1 MISGTRHIA
10 QAVFL
15 PMFKAAQIAAKQ
27 WLTAEN
33 IAFATLCAIAT
44 LTVDHNMT
52 DPYITAKG
60 CYAVFACFALVAV
73 VCTKIIYGKP
83 VKFDYWQLSAIFVGV
98 CLTEAVAA
106 MWRQGI
112 HAGISGIAG
121 DFDNPAGFAA
131 CTSCGFAIAAH
142 RALTSAE
149 SKTHVWLWSAASAT
163 LLLATSLSA
172 CRSGIMSCGVV
183 AAALCIIKTRRHRAL
198 VTLVLTTTAIALVI
212 ALYNLKPDSA
222 NGRLL
227 IWNATLDMIA
237 QKPLFGWG
245 ANAFKAHYMN
255 FQATWLMHHPG
266 SKAAM
271 LADNVPVAYNEYLN
285 LLACYGLAGLITCAA
300 VAVWL
305 IRNRYRKPSR
315 SKTSAL
321 LVLLAIAV
329 MSLSSYPLT
338 YALTWVA
345 IGLSLVPFA
354 KPYRFKSGVLAI
366 AASCFAAIGMAT
378 TGAYIY
384 AFHRWNELSLSAP
397 TQKVLRG
404 YDKLTPWLGSNPYF
418 LYNHAVMLLD
428 ADSTKKALL
437 VAENCDKQ
445 WDDYDLELLLAD
457 THTAMHNAAAAIA
470 HYQKAGLMC
479 PSRFVPPYELMNAY
493 TSIGDTV
500 TARRYAKIIVT
511 KKIKIPTPA
520 THQIIAEAHALLKT
534 NTPDRQNSASY
545 FEH

>member
-1 MISGTRHIA
+1 
-10 QAVFL
+10 
-15 PMFKAAQIAAKQ
+15 MFKAAQIAAKQ

-33 IAFATLCAIAT
+33 ITFAALCSIAT
-44 LTVDHNMT
+44 MTVDTNMT

-60 CYAVFACFALVAV
+60 CYAVFAFFALVAV
-73 VCTKIIYGKP
+73 VCAKVIYGKP

-106 MWRQGI
+106 M
-112 HAGISGIAG
+112 
-121 DFDNPAGFAA
+121 
-131 CTSCGFAIAAH
+131 
-142 RALTSAE
+142 
-149 SKTHVWLWSAASAT
+149 
-163 LLLATSLSA
+163 
-172 CRSGIMSCGVV
+172 
-183 AAALCIIKTRRHRAL
+183 CIIKARRHHAL
-198 VTLVLTTTAIALVI
+198 ATLALTTTAIALVI

-227 IWNATLDMIA
+227 IWSATLDMIA

-245 ANAFKAHYMN
+245 AGAFKAHYMD
-255 FQATWLMHHPG
+255 FQAAWLMRHPG

-271 LADNVPVAYNEYLN
+271 LAGNVPVAYNEYLN
-285 LLACYGLAGLITCAA
+285 LLVCYGLAGLATCAA
-300 VAVWL
+300 GAMWL
-305 IRNRYRKPSR
+305 IRSGYRKPSR

-321 LVLLAIAV
+321 LELLAIAV

-354 KPYRFKSGVLAI
+354 KPYRFKSGFLVI
-366 AASCFAAIGMAT
+366 AASCFAAIGMAA
-378 TGAYIY
+378 TGAYIH
-384 AFHRWNELSLSAP
+384 AMHRWSELSLSAP
-397 TQKVLRG
+397 TQRVLRG
-404 YDKLTPWLGSNPYF
+404 YSELTPWLGSNPYF

-428 ADSTKKALL
+428 ADHTEKALL

-457 THTAMHNAAAAIA
+457 IHTARPNAAAAIA
-470 HYQKAGLMC
+470 HYHKAGLMC

-500 TARRYAKIIVT
+500 TAQHYAKIIAT

-534 NTPDRQNSASY
+534 NTPDR
-545 FEH
+545 

>member
-1 MISGTRHIA
+1 
-10 QAVFL
+10 
-15 PMFKAAQIAAKQ
+15 MFKAALVAAKQ

-44 LTVDHNMT
+44 LTVDHDMT

-60 CYAVFACFALVAV
+60 CYAIFALFAFVMV
-73 VCTKIIYGKP
+73 VCAKAIFGKP
-83 VKFDYWQLSAIFVGV
+83 IKMNYWQMSAIFVVV
-98 CLTEAVAA
+98 CLAEATAA
-106 MWRQGI
+106 MWRLGG
-112 HAGISGIAG
+112 HASLAGITG

-131 CTSCGFAIAAH
+131 CTGCGFAIAAH
-142 RALTSAE
+142 RTLTSTK
-149 SKTHVWLWSAASAT
+149 SKTHLWLWSATSAA
-163 LLLATSLSA
+163 LLLATALSA
-172 CRSGIMSCGVV
+172 CRSGIMSCGAVI
-183 AAALCIIKTRRHRAL
+183 AALCIIKARRHRVVATLTLAIMAVAL
-198 VTLVLTTTAIALVI
+198 AV
-212 ALYNLKPDSA
+212 ALYHLKPDSA

-227 IWNATLDMIA
+227 IWSATLDMIA

-245 ANAFKAHYMN
+245 AGAFKAHYMD
-255 FQATWLMHHPG
+255 FQAAWLMRHPG

-271 LADNVPVAYNEYLN
+271 LAGNVPVAYNEYLN
-285 LLACYGLAGLITCAA
+285 LLVCYGLAGLATCAA
-300 VAVWL
+300 GAMWL
-305 IRNRYRKPSR
+305 IRSGYRKPSR

-321 LVLLAIAV
+321 LELLAIAV

-354 KPYRFKSGVLAI
+354 KPYRFKSGFLVI
-366 AASCFAAIGMAT
+366 AASCFAAIGMAA
-378 TGAYIY
+378 TGAYIH
-384 AFHRWNELSLSAP
+384 AMHRWSELSLSAP
-397 TQKVLRG
+397 TQRVLRG
-404 YDKLTPWLGSNPYF
+404 YSELTPWLGSNPYF

-428 ADSTKKALL
+428 ADSTEKALL

-457 THTAMHNAAAAIA
+457 IHTARPNAAAAIA
-470 HYQKAGLMC
+470 HYHKAGLMC

-493 TSIGDTV
+493 TSIGDTAM
-500 TARRYAKIIVT
+500 ARCYAKIIAT

-534 NTPDRQNSASY
+534 NTPDR
-545 FEH
+545 